1 MSSIGGHDHRSILS
15 GQVTLVLFLI
25 VILDQI
31 EPFVELVALSLKQSG
46 LLLVEQA
53 ANGANFECFQAL
65 VALRKLVEVAGKKAR
80 DSLIADAYKIVPCD
94 YLLDRG
100 RLLMFPLLLVVV
112 VVLVFR
118 VRFVISFTPG
128 GARIVVTPTTMV
140 VSMMV
145 IIVSASFIALAASV
159 LVELVPSVVVA
170 PQPSQLLLPVLSN
183 FLTPWVTRAASVILL
198 KDVFHA
204 RP

>member
-15 GQVTLVLFLI
+15 GQVALVIFFI

-31 EPFVELVALSLKQSG
+31 EPFVELIALSLKQSG

-65 VALRKLVEVAGKKAR
+65 VALRKLTEVAGKKAR
-80 DSLIADAYKIVPCD
+80 DSVIADAYKILTRD
-94 YLLDRG
+94 DLLDRG
-100 RLLMFPLLLVVV
+100 RFLMFPLLLV

-145 IIVSASFIALAASV
+145 TIVSASFIALAASV

-170 PQPSQLLLPVLSN
+170 PQSSQLLLPMLSN
-183 FLTPWVTRAASVILL
+183 FLTPWITRAAGVILL

>member
-1 MSSIGGHDHRSILS
+1 M
-15 GQVTLVLFLI
+15 
-25 VILDQI
+25 
-31 EPFVELVALSLKQSG
+31 SLKQSG

-80 DSLIADAYKIVPCD
+80 DSLIADAYKIFPCD
-94 YLLDRG
+94 YLLDRS
-100 RLLMFPLLLVVV
+100 RLLIFPLLLVIVIV
-112 VVLVFR
+112 SVFR

-128 GARIVVTPTTMV
+128 GARVVVTPATMFV
-140 VSMMV
+140 PMMV

-159 LVELVPSVVVA
+159 LVKLVPSVVVA
-170 PQPSQLLLPVLSN
+170 PQPSQLLLPMLSN